1 MVFPPWWPVFN
12 MVGDVFDHSRK
23 CKFFAAFLA
32 ANSLQRTWIS
42 RALTAPKSLVDCCI
56 FTASSIGECW

>member
-1 MVFPPWWPVFN
+1 
-12 MVGDVFDHSRK
+12 
-23 CKFFAAFLA
+23 LA

-56 FTASSIGECW
+56 FTSSIGECW